1 MDGQRLRSRGDVEL
15 ATKLLDLPDVKLY
28 KVRRERDPDDQVRR
42 QLLAQ
47 AVRLTPTM
55 APALHNALTHCR
67 TTIGIEVPVELYV
80 WPSPGYNAFSFAAE
94 RGRGFVGLTSSILEG
109 FSEREL
115 RFVIGHELGHLAFR
129 HHDVPVGLLTA
140 RETGLAADQ
149 ILTVFQWQRWAE
161 ISADRAGLACAGE
174 VEPAASAFFKLASGL
189 SHQVV
194 KFDIDAF
201 LEQLGDLAAEVESAR
216 QSSDAPQAD
225 WFSSHPLSPLRV
237 RAVQLAAASELIK
250 PGGTSMAILEDE
262 VTTLMTLMDP
272 SYLKEP
278 GEVGE
283 AMRRLLLAG
292 GAVVAAA
299 GGPIDD
305 DERKALEKLLGAHA
319 VPAELSADALRGDL
333 ARRVERVKQVV
344 PAPRRA
350 QVIRDLAV
358 IARADGKVM
367 PDELAVIREMA
378 QAIDV
383 DPAIVDST
391 LALAAKGL
399 D

>member
-1 MDGQRLRSRGDVEL
+1 MDGQRLRARGDVEL
-15 ATKLLDLPDVKLY
+15 ANRLLDLPDVKLY

-42 QLLAQ
+42 QLLAK
-47 AVRLTPTM
+47 AVRLTATM
-55 APALHNALTHCR
+55 APAQHAALTHCR
-67 TTIGIEVPVELYV
+67 ETVGIEVPIELYV
-80 WPSPGYNAFSFAAE
+80 WPSSDFNAFSFAAE
-94 RGRGFVGLTSSILEG
+94 KGRGFIGLTSSILEG
-109 FSEREL
+109 FSENEL
-115 RFVIGHELGHLAFR
+115 RFVIGHELGHLAFH

-140 RETGLAADQ
+140 RETGLAADE

-161 ISADRAGLACAGE
+161 ISSDRAGLACAGD
-174 VEPAASAFFKLASGL
+174 VAPAASAFFKLASGL

-194 KFDIDAF
+194 TFDIDAF
-201 LEQLGDLAAEVESAR
+201 LEQLGDLASELEAARAEDNTSN
-216 QSSDAPQAD
+216 D

-250 PGGTSMAILEDE
+250 TGGTPLAVLEDE
-262 VTTLMTLMDP
+262 VTTLMRIMDP

-278 GEVGE
+278 GEIGE

-299 GGPIDD
+299 GGPISD
-305 DERKALEKLLGAHA
+305 DERRALEKLLGPGG

-344 PAPRRA
+344 PVARRA

-358 IARADGKVM
+358 IARADGKVE
-367 PDELAVIREMA
+367 PEELAVVREIA
-378 QAIDV
+378 RSIDV

>member
-1 MDGQRLRSRGDVEL
+1 MDGQRLRARGDIEL
-15 ATKLLDLPDVKLY
+15 SKRLLDLPDVKLY
-28 KVRRERDPDDQVRR
+28 QVRRERDPEDQVRR

-47 AVRLTPTM
+47 AVRLTPSM
-55 APALHNALTHCR
+55 APILHGALDHCR
-67 TTIGIEVPVELYV
+67 ATIGVEVPIELYV
-80 WPSPGYNAFSFAAE
+80 WPNPGYNAFSFAAE
-94 RGRGFVGLTSSILEG
+94 RGRGFIGLTSSILEG
-109 FSEREL
+109 FGEPEL

-140 RETGLAADQ
+140 RETGLAADV

-174 VEPAASAFFKLASGL
+174 VAPAASSFFKLASGL

-201 LEQLGDLAAEVESAR
+201 LQQLSDLAAESEAAR
-216 QSSDAPQAD
+216 ADDGPQND

-250 PGGTSMAILEDE
+250 PNGTSLAVLEDE

-278 GEVGE
+278 GEIGE

-305 DERKALEKLLGAHA
+305 DERRALEKLLGPGG
-319 VPAELSADALRGDL
+319 VPAELSADALHGDL

-350 QVIRDLAV
+350 QVIRDLAI
-358 IARADGKVM
+358 IARADGKVE
-367 PDELAVIREMA
+367 PEELAVVREIA
-378 QAIDV
+378 RSIEV
-383 DPAIVDST
+383 DAAIVDST